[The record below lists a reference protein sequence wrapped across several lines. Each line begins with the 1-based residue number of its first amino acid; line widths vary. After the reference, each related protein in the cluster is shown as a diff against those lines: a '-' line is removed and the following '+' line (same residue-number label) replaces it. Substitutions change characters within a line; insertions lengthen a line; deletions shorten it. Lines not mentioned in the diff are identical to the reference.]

1 MEKLSHQFQTCNT
14 FFLFSDGAICEPE
27 PVRGP
32 NGRESIHGAGE
43 QRKYISELYCH
54 IYFFKESNSTFSIVS
69 DVALQ
74 FYILFLN
81 LIFLVNFIN

>member
-1 MEKLSHQFQTCNT
+1 MLYNNNFKLVIP

-54 IYFFKESNSTFSIVS
+54 IYFSSKI
-69 DVALQ
+69 
-74 FYILFLN
+74 
-81 LIFLVNFIN
+81 